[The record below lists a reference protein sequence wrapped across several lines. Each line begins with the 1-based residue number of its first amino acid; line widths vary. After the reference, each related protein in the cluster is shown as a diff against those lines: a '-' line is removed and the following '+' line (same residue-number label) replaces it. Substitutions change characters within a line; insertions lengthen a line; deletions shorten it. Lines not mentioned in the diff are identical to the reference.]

1 MDTKDKQAL
10 MLYKQGY
17 SIIQIAQVLDMDS
30 SHVDALVQKDEQEQK
45 KEIRFSTVEDD
56 ENHKLERTGQ
66 YGQKIDEENFKL
78 IRQDIEN
85 GMWRNEICEKYNIAG
100 ALYNKL
106 KRCQT
111 YDDLCNMRR
120 IEADK
125 KQRHRPKNTEDKQE
139 QGTEIR
145 HFTEEDESHK
155 VGRKIKL
162 TRERFEEM
170 KRLLAQGLSVG
181 VVANIMGFSWQY
193 IHKAKKFKTY
203 DELMEYRKENAAKK
217 QKATAD
223 ESTTESQ
230 KQTNAD
236 RRRKR
241 QRDYEAAKCEAK
253 KLEKTIFQA
262 AMENPDTLAEIS
274 KQLARIA
281 DVLEAMPKKR
291 RFFKR

>member
-1 MDTKDKQAL
+1 

-145 HFTEEDESHK
+145 HFTEEDESYK

-193 IHKAKKFKTY
+193 IHKVKKFKTY
-203 DELMEYRKENAAKK
+203 DELMEYR
-217 QKATAD
+217 
-223 ESTTESQ
+223 